1 MEPEKRFLSFDIEH
15 LRQSKEG
22 IWFAVDLMM
31 LLLLGIN
38 LTLIIIDSIYRLDF
52 IESFIASE
60 VSLLEPPLTW
70 LKMHFFVIDAVFVS
84 IFLSEF
90 CIRWLVAVRHATYHR
105 WFYYPFI
112 HWYDLVG
119 CIPLTGA
126 RMLRFL
132 RVFSIIYRLH
142 KYRIIDIRQSSVYQ
156 FLAFYYDV
164 LLEELSDR
172 VIIKVLSGIQR
183 DIEHDNTLNH
193 RIINE
198 LVTPR
203 LERLSASGA
212 LITSS
217 IAQAMHSEADHP
229 FSVQLRKS
237 VVSAMRNN
245 EDLVRLKSVPF
256 VGDQLVRELETAV
269 AQIVIDTI
277 AGLIGELPDLMKAES
292 LRESLRTGEAAWTD
306 LDQEILDLIH
316 EILEFAK
323 SQVARQQWK
332 ARLEH

>member
-1 MEPEKRFLSFDIEH
+1 MKPGKRFLSFDIGH

-22 IWFAVDLMM
+22 VWFAVDLLM

-38 LTLIIIDSIYRLDF
+38 LTLIIIDSVYRLDF
-52 IESFIASE
+52 MESFVSSE
-60 VSLLEPPLTW
+60 IPLFEPPLLW
-70 LKMHFFVIDAVFVS
+70 LKKHFFVIDVAFVS
-84 IFLSEF
+84 VFLSEF
-90 CIRWLVAVRHATYHR
+90 CVRWMVSVRNTTYSR

-142 KYRIIDIRQSSVYQ
+142 KYRIIDIRQSSIYQ

-172 VIIKVLSGIQR
+172 VIIKVISGIQR
-183 DIEHDNTLNH
+183 DIEHDNTLSH

-203 LERLSASGA
+203 LERLSVSTT
-212 LITSS
+212 LITGS
-217 IAQAMHSEADHP
+217 ISEAMHSQADHP
-229 FSVQLRKS
+229 FSVQLRES

-245 EDLVRLKSVPF
+245 DDLARLKAVPL
-256 VGDQLVRELETAV
+256 VGEQLVRELETAV
-269 AQIVIDTI
+269 AQVVIDTI
-277 AGLIGELPDLMKAES
+277 AGLIGELPELLKAEK
-292 LRESLRTGEAAWTD
+292 LRESLRTGEAAWND
-306 LDQEILDLIH
+306 LDREILDLIH

-323 SQVARQQWK
+323 HQVARQQWK
-332 ARLEH
+332 ARLDH